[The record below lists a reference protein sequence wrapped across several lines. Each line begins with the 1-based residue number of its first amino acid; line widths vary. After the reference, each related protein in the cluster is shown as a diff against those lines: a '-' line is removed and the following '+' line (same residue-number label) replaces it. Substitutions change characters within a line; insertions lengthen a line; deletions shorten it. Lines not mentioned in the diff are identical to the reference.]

1 MFAEETRN
9 VDPIRITL
17 IATVVVMT
25 LLGMG
30 FVIAIM
36 RQRNAVN
43 AVVNAHGR
51 LMDALE
57 NAAHGVALF
66 DFDNGLLHIN
76 ARFASLHPGEICE
89 LQSGLSFHAVASVL
103 NRAPPRNAAATG
115 WQALE
120 QVAPRTAL
128 GPILVKLRDG
138 RCVQADLRTTAEG
151 GTALVH
157 SDVTKWCRVTARLSQ
172 RMIRSLNYQPAR
184 ILKAVWHRR

>member
-1 MFAEETRN
+1 MLAEETRN

-17 IATVVVMT
+17 IAAVVVMT

-66 DFDNGLLHIN
+66 DFDDGLLHIN
-76 ARFASLHPGEICE
+76 ARFASLHPGENCE

-103 NRAPPRNAAATG
+103 NRASCTAYCVRSYFGQTQRRTLCSSG
-115 WQALE
+115 LVDDGGRWHCVGAL
-120 QVAPRTAL
+120 
-128 GPILVKLRDG
+128 
-138 RCVQADLRTTAEG
+138 
-151 GTALVH
+151 
-157 SDVTKWCRVTARLSQ
+157 
-172 RMIRSLNYQPAR
+172 
-184 ILKAVWHRR
+184 